1 VAAIVC
7 TLKKE
12 LSLTSINHLFA
23 LSALTLS
30 VTTFSEAVG
39 SDINQ
44 DRCGIDQQSFIECS
58 SEIVSSVSDMN
69 TIPHTDAVFSEIT
82 RASNPP
88 EVKLIGK
95 SSPNSI
101 YIVQLSDSP
110 VSSYRGNVAGFQ
122 ATNPSV
128 RGDIKLDASA
138 PASIAYKNHLKG
150 IQAQAVSSVEL
161 AIGRSLNVRFT
172 YQHAF
177 NGFAAEMSSGEAAV
191 VAGLPGVAMVE
202 KEIMHYIDTDAG
214 PQWIGADQVWTG
226 TSTGGVAGT
235 QGEGIVIG
243 VIDSGANLDHPSFA
257 EVGPMD
263 GYVHINPL
271 GADNFLG
278 LCDTD
283 PGTWACNDKLIG
295 YYIFTGETT
304 EDTDGHGSHTAGT
317 AAGNHLA
324 AGTVVLG
331 AFSYSPPI
339 SGIAP
344 HANIIAYDA
353 CNDSGS
359 CPGSATIAAVDQA
372 TIDGVDVIN
381 YSISGGGDP
390 WTSTISQ
397 AFLAAQNAGVIVV
410 ESAGNSGPDVSTTA
424 KSSPWTVVVGASTHN
439 RSSQNSLKDM
449 GGVGNPP
456 ADIPGRGFAEGYG
469 PAPIVYA
476 GDFGDALCLS
486 PFPPGSWT
494 NGEIVVCDRGVI
506 ARVEKGWNVL
516 QGGAGGFVLANNNP
530 DDSLNNDVHH
540 LPAVHIDSANA
551 VALKTWLADDAG
563 HMATISGAIVDTS
576 TVNGDIIWNFSSRG
590 PLATIANDLIK
601 PDVTAPGVE
610 VLAAYFSGSLGPTT
624 TAVEYNIMSGT
635 SMSAPHAAG
644 SMALLRS
651 LFPTYSPSEIK
662 SILMLG
668 ASTTDL
674 YKEDGTTPSDPFD
687 RGAGRVDLGSSPTVG
702 LTMHIDNADF
712 TAANPAIGGDPKTLN
727 LASLG
732 NSLCRVTC
740 SWTRTVTNRSG
751 KSRVWEA
758 NLIDLP
764 VNVTGS
770 VLPDSFSLADG
781 DSQTITITVD
791 VSAATSNQWYFARLA
806 LAEAPIKSGLAI
818 PTSHMPI
825 AIKAL
830 PENIFK
836 DGFEP
841 SPGY

>member
-1 VAAIVC
+1 
-7 TLKKE
+7 
-12 LSLTSINHLFA
+12 
-23 LSALTLS
+23 
-30 VTTFSEAVG
+30 
-39 SDINQ
+39 
-44 DRCGIDQQSFIECS
+44 
-58 SEIVSSVSDMN
+58 
-69 TIPHTDAVFSEIT
+69 
-82 RASNPP
+82 
-88 EVKLIGK
+88 
-95 SSPNSI
+95 
-101 YIVQLSDSP
+101 
-110 VSSYRGNVAGFQ
+110 
-122 ATNPSV
+122 
-128 RGDIKLDASA
+128 
-138 PASIAYKNHLKG
+138 
-150 IQAQAVSSVEL
+150 
-161 AIGRSLNVRFT
+161 
-172 YQHAF
+172 
-177 NGFAAEMSSGEAAV
+177 
-191 VAGLPGVAMVE
+191 
-202 KEIMHYIDTDAG
+202 
-214 PQWIGADQVWTG
+214 
-226 TSTGGVAGT
+226 
-235 QGEGIVIG
+235 
-243 VIDSGANLDHPSFA
+243 
-257 EVGPMD
+257 MD

-283 PGTWACNDKLIG
+283 PGTWTCNDKLIG

-353 CNDSGS
+353 CNGSGS
-359 CPGSATIAAVDQA
+359 CPVSALIAAIDQA

-410 ESAGNSGPDVSTTA
+410 ESAGNSGPDVSTIS

-439 RSSQNSLKDM
+439 RSSQNILKDM
-449 GGVGNPP
+449 GGVGSPP

-486 PFPPGSWT
+486 PFPTGSWT
-494 NGEIVVCDRGVI
+494 NGEIVVCDRGSI

-516 QGGAGGFVLANNNP
+516 QGGAGGFVLANTNP
-530 DDSLNNDVHH
+530 DDSLNNDTHH
-540 LPAVHIDSANA
+540 LPAIQIDSANA
-551 VALKTWLADDAG
+551 VALKTWLANDTG
-563 HMATISGAIVDTS
+563 HTATINGAIVDTS

-590 PLATIANDLIK
+590 PLATIADDLIK
-601 PDVTAPGVE
+601 PDLTAPGVD
-610 VLAAYFSGSLGPTT
+610 VLAAYFSGSLGPTK
-624 TAVEYNIMSGT
+624 TAVEYSIMSGT
-635 SMSAPHAAG
+635 SMSAPHTAG

-674 YKEDGTTPSDPFD
+674 YKADGTTPSDPFD

-702 LTMHIDNADF
+702 LTMHIDTADF

-751 KSRVWEA
+751 EPRVWKA

-764 VNVTGS
+764 EDVTGS
-770 VLPDSFSLADG
+770 VLPDSFSLDDG

-806 LAEAPIKSGLAI
+806 LAEVPETSDSAI

-830 PENIFK
+830 SDNIFQ

-841 SPGY
+841 SPGI